1 MGRDCL
7 SETQFCPMGIPS
19 LFKTA
24 IGGNDR
30 GELGR
35 VLYFRHGDHYLP
47 FEIRGR
53 AGGAL

>member
-35 VLYFRHGDHYLP
+35 VLYFRHGDHQRL
-47 FEIRGR
+47 
-53 AGGAL
+53 L